1 MISIRFLIRFPFVC
15 LNHVRERVF
24 GAECGARQKNYEACF
39 RT

>member
-15 LNHVRERVF
+15 LNHVRV